1 MKKLIYIILL
11 VLGPSTALV
20 AQQLSPFNQYTEYP
34 FLLNPSYVGQDS
46 SNSVLLLYRNQW
58 SGVTGAPEHGVV
70 YVNTQLNEQTGIGG
84 YLLHESANIL
94 GSTGGYISVSYKV
107 ALATDHQLS
116 FGLSGGILQKRIL
129 FERVKA
135 QNTADPAL
143 LDGGQTQTK
152 PDGSFGVQYQFKN
165 QLEVHFAAQQLFGGT
180 YGFVDQSLQR
190 QSGFELLRHY
200 YLGAFYH
207 LRQLALPV
215 DLSLIGTLRSAQ
227 SLPSQWDIGIR
238 AAWNDKLSA
247 TILYRD
253 DYGLGGLFTVNII
266 EGLKFGYAY
275 EIPSNGIG
283 LNQSQGSHEISL
295 NIMFGE

>member
-1 MKKLIYIILL
+1 MKKLVYILL
-11 VLGPSTALV
+11 IVLGSSSMLL
-20 AQQLSPFNQYTEYP
+20 AQQMAPFNQYTEYP
-34 FLLNPSYVGQDS
+34 YLYNPSYVGQDS
-46 SNSVLLLYRNQW
+46 TNNVLLLYRNQW
-58 SGVTGAPEHGVV
+58 SGVTGAPEHGLV
-70 YVNTQLNEQTGIGG
+70 YVNTRLNDQTGVGG
-84 YLLHESANIL
+84 YLVHESANIL
-94 GSTGGYISVSYKV
+94 GSTGGYISVSYRV
-107 ALATDHQLS
+107 SLAEDHQLS
-116 FGLSGGILQKRIL
+116 FGLAGGVLQKRIL

-152 PDGSFGVQYQFKN
+152 PDGSFGVRYQYKN
-165 QLEVHFAAQQLFGGT
+165 QLEVHLAAQQLFGGT

-207 LRQLALPV
+207 LRQLNLPV
-215 DLSLIGTLRSAQ
+215 DLSLIGTLRSVQ
-227 SLPSQWDIGIR
+227 SLQSQWDIGIR

-247 TILYRD
+247 TVLYRD
-253 DYGLGGLFTVNII
+253 DYGLGTFFTVNVV
-266 EGLKFGYAY
+266 EGLRFGYAY

-295 NIMFGE
+295 NILFGE